1 VIVVLY
7 LVLVIVLSA
16 ILTFYRVIKGPSLP
30 DKIVAMNSIG
40 VMFLLVLVL
49 LSYHFERKNFIDVA
63 LVYGALL
70 FIDVLIMAKYLRKPE
85 KGEVGD
91 QFN

>member
-1 VIVVLY
+1 MWSVIVVLY
-7 LVLVIVLSA
+7 FILAIVLSA

-49 LSYHFERKNFIDVA
+49 LSYYFERKIFIDVA
-63 LVYGALL
+63 LVYGVLL
-70 FIDVLIMAKYLRKPE
+70 FIVVLIMTKYLRKPE
-85 KGEVGD
+85 KGGVGD
-91 QFN
+91 